1 MNCYR
6 KLIKLSTFVDLV
18 VVKYWPEQFTWIAV
32 SLFLLP
38 LVTTAIKEKNVCLYE
53 HFTSITHH
61 WGVKLARKWANF
73 RVVILNYS
81 MACNWLF
88 VTHPNLFVNRR
99 ISNFISKI
107 PLQEVNSRRSPMQ
120 RELRLLITYL
130 SYRNLLYIVFK
141 IRFNRCPLV
150 TGEMEI
156 KQIFHLIIH
165 SQSEY
170 GSRCGWVL
178 LFLSLTILFLDQGD
192 ELF

>member
-1 MNCYR
+1 M
-6 KLIKLSTFVDLV
+6 
-18 VVKYWPEQFTWIAV
+18 VKYWPEQFTWIAV

-88 VTHPNLFVNRR
+88 VTHRICLSIGGFQILFQKFLYT
-99 ISNFISKI
+99 SH
-107 PLQEVNSRRSPMQ
+107 QEVNSRRSPMQ

-170 GSRCGWVL
+170 GSRCGWIL

>member
-1 MNCYR
+1 MIFRRSPSDHLEIVWRWSSGLMNYYR

-38 LVTTAIKEKNVCLYE
+38 LATTAIKEKNVCLYE

-99 ISNFISKI
+99 ILNFISKI
-107 PLQEVNSRRSPMQ
+107 PLHQSP
-120 RELRLLITYL
+120 
-130 SYRNLLYIVFK
+130 
-141 IRFNRCPLV
+141 
-150 TGEMEI
+150 
-156 KQIFHLIIH
+156 
-165 SQSEY
+165 
-170 GSRCGWVL
+170 GSKFQTISDAKRAPSPYH
-178 LFLSLTILFLDQGD
+178 LSLL
-192 ELF
+192 